1 MNAYLYSPDVVRVTL
16 VMGVIVSM
24 LFYERLH
31 LTTGGAIVPA
41 YLALGLQAPLTV
53 TLTVLAGFATHLIV
67 EKVITRQ
74 RILYGRRKFEVEVLV
89 GLTLVGAVFL
99 VRLGL
104 TQLTP
109 WDLTVSTIG
118 FLVPGIIAHDMT
130 RQGPDRTVMAI
141 AATTAILATFL
152 YVYVMVLPLAGAD
165 VAPPQL
171 LSPILGYDRR
181 LILIAVAASVL
192 IGMVTFAKV
201 GIRSGG
207 FITAAYVAFML
218 PRWWDVAYLVGVTFL
233 TWLIVVKL
241 IMPRLMLFGRR
252 KLSVMVLFGALIGW
266 TVELVARYVTD
277 GLWEPARGLTVMTVM
292 LPALI
297 ANDVHR
303 QGWERTAWGVS
314 IGTFGVYGAVNLVA
328 AVLLGTGLMGPVVPG
343 CEQGCDQPAAVVRL
357 RTPRDGSGVL
367 ALRRGRPH
375 RLGRRSRS
383 RDHRLEE
390 ARMALSHPTPARTV
404 SRRRWPAGRSACCSA
419 SSSPTRCTAASGCCA
434 TAWACPTTGCPARP
448 STPGRCPTPHCSPPS
463 PLPQAIGLWLVL
475 RDHPRAAL
483 GSALLGAALV
493 GWIVVQLLVLR
504 RFSSCNR

>member
-1 MNAYLYSPDVVRVTL
+1 MNEYLYSPDVVRVTL

-41 YLALGLQAPLTV
+41 YLALGLQSPLTV
-53 TLTVLAGFATHLIV
+53 TLTVLAGFATHVVV

-89 GLTLVGAVFL
+89 GLALVGTIFL
-99 VRLGL
+99 VRLGFVEL
-104 TQLTP
+104 TS
-109 WDLTVSTIG
+109 WDITVSTIG

-141 AATTAILATFL
+141 AATSAILATFL

-165 VAPPQL
+165 VAPPQVL
-171 LSPILGYDRR
+171 APVLGYDRR
-181 LILIAVAASVL
+181 LILIAVATSVL
-192 IGMVTFAKV
+192 IGMLTFAKV

-218 PRWWDVAYLVGVTFL
+218 PRWWDVAYLVGVSFV
-233 TWLIVVKL
+233 TWLVVVKL

-266 TVELVARYVTD
+266 TVELIARYATD

-314 IGTFGVYGAVNLVA
+314 IGTFGVYGAVNLAA

-343 CEQGCDQPAAVVRL
+343 CDDACTSPAAVVQSM
-357 RTPRDGSGVL
+357 P
-367 ALRRGRPH
+367 
-375 RLGRRSRS
+375 
-383 RDHRLEE
+383 
-390 ARMALSHPTPARTV
+390 
-404 SRRRWPAGRSACCSA
+404 
-419 SSSPTRCTAASGCCA
+419 
-434 TAWACPTTGCPARP
+434 
-448 STPGRCPTPHCSPPS
+448 
-463 PLPQAIGLWLVL
+463 
-475 RDHPRAAL
+475 
-483 GSALLGAALV
+483 
-493 GWIVVQLLVLR
+493 
-504 RFSSCNR
+504 